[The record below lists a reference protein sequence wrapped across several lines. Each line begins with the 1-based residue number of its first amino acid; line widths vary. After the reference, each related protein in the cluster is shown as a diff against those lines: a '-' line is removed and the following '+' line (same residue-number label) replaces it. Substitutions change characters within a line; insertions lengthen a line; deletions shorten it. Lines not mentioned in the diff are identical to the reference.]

1 MRKSELTREKQR
13 LLWEEPIMA
22 RDYAC
27 YSDGWDDENHMAD
40 DYFDSRPDY
49 REKNR
54 RRVDRII
61 ENFDGQIWENREKAR
76 RNKGY

>member
-1 MRKSELTREKQR
+1 
-13 LLWEEPIMA
+13 MA

-27 YSDGWDDENHMAD
+27 YSDGWDDESHMTD
-40 DYFDSRPDY
+40 DHFASRPDY
-49 REKNR
+49 REENR

>member
-1 MRKSELTREKQR
+1 
-13 LLWEEPIMA
+13 
-22 RDYAC
+22 
-27 YSDGWDDENHMAD
+27 MAD
-40 DYFDSRPDY
+40 DHFDFRPDY

-61 ENFDGQIWENREKAR
+61 ENFDGHVWENRERNR

>member
-1 MRKSELTREKQR
+1 
-13 LLWEEPIMA
+13 MA

-27 YSDGWDDENHMAD
+27 YSDGWDDESHMAD
-40 DYFDSRPDY
+40 DHFAFDSRPDY
-49 REKNR
+49 REENR

>member
-1 MRKSELTREKQR
+1 
-13 LLWEEPIMA
+13 MA
-22 RDYAC
+22 RDYDA
-27 YSDGWDDENHMAD
+27 YLEALDEENHMSD
-40 DYFDSRPDY
+40 DHFGFDSHPDY

-61 ENFDGQIWENREKAR
+61 ENFDGHVWENRERNR

>member
-1 MRKSELTREKQR
+1 M
-13 LLWEEPIMA
+13 
-22 RDYAC
+22 
-27 YSDGWDDENHMAD
+27 DDDHFA
-40 DYFDSRPDY
+40 FDSRPDY
-49 REKNR
+49 REANR

>member
-1 MRKSELTREKQR
+1 
-13 LLWEEPIMA
+13 MA
-22 RDYAC
+22 RDYDAYLEC
-27 YSDGWDDENHMAD
+27 LHEENHMAD

-61 ENFDGQIWENREKAR
+61 ENFDGHVWENREKAR

>member
-1 MRKSELTREKQR
+1 
-13 LLWEEPIMA
+13 MA

-61 ENFDGQIWENREKAR
+61 ENFDGHIWENRERKCNPR
-76 RNKGY
+76 

>member
-1 MRKSELTREKQR
+1 
-13 LLWEEPIMA
+13 MA
-22 RDYAC
+22 RDYDA
-27 YSDGWDDENHMAD
+27 YLEGLHEENHMAD

-49 REKNR
+49 REKNQ

>member
-1 MRKSELTREKQR
+1 
-13 LLWEEPIMA
+13 MA
-22 RDYAC
+22 RDYDA
-27 YSDGWDDENHMAD
+27 YLEALHEENHMSD
-40 DYFDSRPDY
+40 DHFASRPDY
-49 REKNR
+49 REENR